1 MPCPADSGRRPVVP
15 AGAPGRRLDHGP
27 GPRVGEAGQ
36 PVLDRVPA
44 GRGRE
49 LVHERLGR
57 EHVEERAEGAERGRA
72 QRHVQQPVVDRPGRR
87 ESRSPARNCGPRRRR
102 GPSAVPRRLR
112 CPGRPR
118 GDRPRAARPD
128 RVRAGPGR
136 VPVPPYLVPPGQ
148 DVPGL
153 VHLGGEAHHGRGAE
167 RRPAEFVGPAPDD
180 LDGPPGYGHGEQ
192 GGVQGDVVGAVVP
205 VAAGARHVGHRD
217 VVFGEAEG
225 AGEFGAQ
232 RVDALGVRPHPQP
245 RAALVADQRGGAGR
259 PHGRVREVRPVV
271 RGLGRRG
278 DPAGDRG
285 CAALGQ
291 HGGLGGRGAQ
301 EGRQVARVRQRR
313 APLPGGVGAQ
323 PVGGAQRDLLA
334 LGDHAEEAA
343 VPHHREHAGQGERR
357 RRVEAGERRAARR
370 AGGRSGRNTGRP
382 VTGHGRTGAGP

>member
-1 MPCPADSGRRPVVP
+1 MPCPIDSAGAQLPQPARRAADSN
-15 AGAPGRRLDHGP
+15 HGP
-27 GPRVGEAGQ
+27 AARVGEAGQ

-49 LVHERLGR
+49 LVHERFGR
-57 EHVEERAEGAERGRA
+57 EHVEECAERAERGRA
-72 QRHVQQPVVDRPGRR
+72 QRHVQQPVVDHLV
-87 ESRSPARNCGPRRRR
+87 R
-102 GPSAVPRRLR
+102 GKVVTRH
-112 CPGRPR
+112 GI
-118 GDRPRAARPD
+118 AARTAAAGHRRFRGGFDVPAARAVTGRQQRD
-128 RVRAGPGR
+128 RRIRAGPGA
-136 VPVPPYLVPPGQ
+136 VPVPPDLVPPEQ

-153 VHLGGEAHHGRGAE
+153 VHLGGDADQGRGAE

-192 GGVQGDVVGAVVP
+192 GGVQGDIVGAVVP
-205 VAAGARHVGHRD
+205 VAAGARYMGHRD
-217 VVFGEAEG
+217 VVFGDAEG

-259 PHGRVREVRPVV
+259 SHGRVREVRPVV
-271 RGLGRRG
+271 RRLDRRG
-278 DPAGDRG
+278 DPVLGRG
-285 CAALGQ
+285 VAALGQ

-301 EGRQVARVRQRR
+301 EGRQLARVRQGR
-313 APLPGGVGAQ
+313 ALLPGRLGAQ

-357 RRVEAGERRAARR
+357 RRVEGGEGRAAR
-370 AGGRSGRNTGRP
+370 GRP
-382 VTGHGRTGAGP
+382 DDPAVTQAVR